1 MKQLA
6 AKDIMTEEVLS
17 VRADWSLDR
26 LTEFLAENS
35 ISGAPVTSEGGE
47 LIGVVSLTDI
57 VLHSTLPEEDH
68 PSQELHDYY
77 FRSLERRYAREEIR
91 SFQIGSEPLI
101 TVRDIMTPMIFKVTE
116 DTPLREVAH
125 IMISN
130 RIHRLFVTREEK
142 VVGII
147 ATPDMLKVIRDG

>member
-1 MKQLA
+1 
-6 AKDIMTEEVLS
+6 
-17 VRADWSLDR
+17 
-26 LTEFLAENS
+26 
-35 ISGAPVTSEGGE
+35 
-47 LIGVVSLTDI
+47 
-57 VLHSTLPEEDH
+57 
-68 PSQELHDYY
+68 
-77 FRSLERRYAREEIR
+77 
-91 SFQIGSEPLI
+91 
-101 TVRDIMTPMIFKVTE
+101 MTPMIFKVTE